1 MTLFSIPPTF
11 IQRISN
17 TEFNYAEHLN
27 KQYLTA
33 NYSAPWKPLAN
44 KLAMLMWECVLI
56 FLAVCAYKG
65 SSTAPPTYTCTH
77 AHAHTRSQAF
87 WAIVDWW
94 IKQIGLD
101 LRIKKEISLV
111 SLPPLPQTR
120 VIFRLH
126 LPVFAFIIVR
136 SSQIIKNDVFDY
148 RQPYFSFS
156 WSWAILVDIS
166 ASRQNNEKLP
176 WEILARLLPCV
187 LIGQRPNIPSLKR
200 D

>member
-1 MTLFSIPPTF
+1 MILFSILPTF
-11 IQRISN
+11 IHSIFN

-44 KLAMLMWECVLI
+44 KLAMLMWESVLI

-65 SSTAPPTYTCTH
+65 SSTAL
-77 AHAHTRSQAF
+77 RSLVSL
-87 WAIVDWW
+87 AIVDWW

-101 LRIKKEISLV
+101 LRIKKGNFRCQPAPSPSDETHLLS
-111 SLPPLPQTR
+111 
-120 VIFRLH
+120 VITDCCVHYFHKHLH
-126 LPVFAFIIVR
+126 H
-136 SSQIIKNDVFDY
+136 KNDFFDY

-156 WSWAILVDIS
+156 LRNAILVDIS

-176 WEILARLLPCV
+176 WDILARLLPCV